1 MTNPTENQTILT
13 TPRLILKTWS
23 VEDLRPAFEIFRDA
37 EVMRYIGSGQPFTLE
52 DTLHFLQWAEKYQA
66 ENGFCRWKVIE
77 NSSGEIIGSCGFARP
92 EDLREVEL
100 GYVMRRAS
108 WGKGFATEAAEA
120 CMHHGFNN
128 LRFREIIAMT
138 DPENTASRRVLEK
151 IGFRERGHE
160 IYKGDGT
167 LVYAAVAP
175 GNIYE

>member
-1 MTNPTENQTILT
+1 MTGPAENQTILE
-13 TPRLILKTWS
+13 TPRLILQTWS
-23 VEDLRPAFEIFRDA
+23 IDDLHPALEIFRDA
-37 EVMRYIGSGQPFTLE
+37 DVMRYIGSGEPFTLDRTRE
-52 DTLHFLQWAEKYQA
+52 FLIWVEKYQA

-77 NSSGEIIGSCGFARP
+77 SSSGQIIGSCGFARP
-92 EDLREVEL
+92 EGLRDIEL

-128 LRFREIIAMT
+128 LRFREIIALT

-151 IGFRERGHE
+151 IGFRERGNE
-160 IYKGDGT
+160 IYKGHNT